1 MADLFVLRQGAGAR
15 GGAGVPPRGGHLWP
29 CIAWLRSSLPR
40 SVESTPILAVTDLDE
55 AAAFWAAVDQDVRRW
70 EGGGFA
76 FVGTDESV
84 VDLGE
89 EPEEA
94 AGGGTCYLQVADVD
108 LWHSGWTAAGFQPSA
123 IEVMPWG
130 MREFRIADP
139 SGQHHPRAANRHPPD
154 ARLRPGAWRWR

>member
-1 MADLFVLRQGAGAR
+1 MAICSCCANEREHVAALGCHPEMAICG
-15 GGAGVPPRGGHLWP
+15 P
-29 CIAWLRSSLPR
+29 CISWLRSSLPR
-40 SVESTPILAVTDLDE
+40 SVESTPILAVTDLDQ

-70 EGGGFA
+70 EGGGYA

-94 AGGGTCYLQVADVD
+94 AGGGTCYLQVGDVD
-108 LWHSGWTAAGFQPSA
+108 RWHSGWTAAGYQPSA

-130 MREFRIADP
+130 MREFRVADP
-139 SGQHHPRAANRHPPD
+139 SGNTIRVGQPSPD
-154 ARLRPGAWRWR
+154 PSPA

>member
-1 MADLFVLRQGAGAR
+1 MAACSCCGKEREHVAALGCHPEVAVCGT
-15 GGAGVPPRGGHLWP
+15 

-40 SVESTPILAVTDLDE
+40 SVESTPILAVADLDE
-55 AAAFWAAVDQDVRRW
+55 AEAFWAAVDQDVRRW
-70 EGGGFA
+70 EGGGYA

-89 EPEEA
+89 EDEAA
-94 AGGGTCYLQVADVD
+94 AGGGTCYLQVGDVD
-108 LWHSGWTAAGFQPSA
+108 LWHSGWTAAGFEPSA

-139 SGQHHPRAANRHPPD
+139 WGNTIRVGQPA
-154 ARLRPGAWRWR
+154 PG